1 MHPTD
6 LAVEDYHDLLRQS
19 DVAALWQGFQDA
31 MRANLL
37 AFGDRP
43 ICNVLRPHF
52 LHPAEYERIAAATA
66 LVVSAIHK
74 IYAALRQGELDMAG
88 LLHLSPAEAA
98 LVQLPDSY
106 GRPDVSARMDAF
118 WLRGDRI
125 GAGDLHF
132 LEYNAD
138 SPGGL
143 GYGDALSALFLE
155 FEPMRRFQESYRVQ
169 SYPVR
174 RRVYTTLVE
183 TYRDW
188 CAAAGKIPVQ
198 RPNIAIVDW
207 RTVRTRNEFI
217 LSTQIFE
224 EMGSAVRICDP
235 DELSLREGRLWI
247 GADFPIDIVYKRV
260 VVNELINRYPNADDL
275 LAHPLV
281 QAVAQGSV
289 CMANHFNCQI
299 LYNKVIFALI
309 SDEENAHRFDRD
321 EEETIRQSVPW
332 TRLVSDR
339 RTRYADREIDL
350 IAFIRSHKD
359 ALVLKPIREYGG
371 TGVVLGWE
379 VDEDAWQAATTTALA
394 TPHIVQKRAPIPCES
409 FPIWQDGALHFAP
422 RLFDVDP
429 YVWRGEQIA
438 HAGVRLGTSSLLNVS
453 AGGGSAV
460 PLFMV
465 EKRS

>member
-6 LAVEDYHDLLRQS
+6 LAVEHYHDLLRQS
-19 DVAALWQGFQDA
+19 DVAALWRGFQDS
-31 MRANLL
+31 MRENLL

-43 ICNVLRPHF
+43 ICTVLRPHF
-52 LHPAEYERIAAATA
+52 VHPAEYEQIAAATA
-66 LVVSAIHK
+66 LVISAIHK
-74 IYAALRQGELDMAG
+74 IYAALRCGEMDMTR

-118 WLRGDRI
+118 WLRGDSA
-125 GAGDLHF
+125 GAGDLYF

-155 FEPMRRFQESYRVQ
+155 LEPMRRFQESYQVQ
-169 SYPVR
+169 SFPVR
-174 RRVYTTLVE
+174 RHVYRTLVE

-188 CAAAGKIPVQ
+188 CAGLEKLPAE

-217 LSTQIFE
+217 LSAQIFE

-235 DELSLREGRLWI
+235 DDLALHEGRLWI
-247 GADFPIDIVYKRV
+247 GDDFPIDIVYKRV
-260 VVNELINRYPNADDL
+260 VVNELINRYPNVDEL
-275 LAHPLV
+275 LALPLV

-309 SDEENAHRFDRD
+309 SDEENAHRFNGD
-321 EEETIRQSVPW
+321 EERAIRRYVPW
-332 TRLVSDR
+332 TRLVADR
-339 RTRYADREIDL
+339 RTRYADREIALIDL
-350 IAFIRSHKD
+350 MRTHKD
-359 ALVLKPIREYGG
+359 ELVLKPIREYGG
-371 TGVVLGWE
+371 AGIVLGWE
-379 VDEDAWQAATTTALA
+379 VDEAAWQAAIATALA
-394 TPHIVQKRAPIPCES
+394 NPHVVQKRVPIPGAS
-409 FPIWQDGALHFAP
+409 FPIWQEGALHFVP
-422 RLFDVDP
+422 RLLDIDP
-429 YVWRGEQIA
+429 YVWRGAQIA

-460 PLFMV
+460 PLFVV